1 MNKMNKKK
9 LLKYTGSFHELLIE
23 SLCDPKKST
32 VYLQVA
38 LDEYQEDGDT
48 DAFLKALRNIAEA
61 QGGIGTL
68 AKKTKLNR
76 QNLYSVLS
84 DKGNPRLNTLSLLL
98 KIMGFHLSVKS
109 VYA

>member
-1 MNKMNKKK
+1 MNKRK
-9 LLKYTGSFHELLIE
+9 LLKKTGSFHDLLIE
-23 SLCDPKKST
+23 SLRDQKEAT

-48 DAFLKALRNIAEA
+48 EIFLKALRNIAEA
-61 QGGIGTL
+61 QGGIGVL

-76 QNLYSVLS
+76 QNLYHTLS

-98 KIMGFHLSVKS
+98 KSMGFHLLVESA
-109 VYA
+109 YA